1 MNYFHARTVC
11 TKYEH
16 VCFLMFFYRV
26 VQDFLVK
33 VVQGEEK
40 GHLGTQ
46 GILDL
51 KEKKATLD

>member
-1 MNYFHARTVC
+1 MNYFHART
-11 TKYEH
+11 TKFEH
-16 VCFLMFFYRV
+16 VCFLIFFCRV

>member
-1 MNYFHARTVC
+1 MNYFHARATC
-11 TKYEH
+11 PKYEQ
-16 VCFLMFFYRV
+16 VCFLMFFCRV

-51 KEKKATLD
+51 KEKKAMLD